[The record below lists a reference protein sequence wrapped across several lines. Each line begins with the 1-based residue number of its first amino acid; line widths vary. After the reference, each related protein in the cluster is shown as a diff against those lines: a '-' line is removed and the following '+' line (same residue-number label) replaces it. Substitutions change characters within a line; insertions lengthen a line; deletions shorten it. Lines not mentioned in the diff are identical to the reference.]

1 MPEMPFVSDEA
12 IGREKADILA
22 DDLEE
27 VRQVSKLKHHPWPKG
42 RNDLVGPHFVSF
54 LFDELSQAEGHLIG
68 ILGAL
73 DVFAN
78 VFYCVPVE
86 VAVYHQ
92 IHNH

>member
-1 MPEMPFVSDEA
+1 MKPLEE
-12 IGREKADILA
+12 EADILA

-27 VRQVSKLKHHPWPKG
+27 VCQVSKLNHHPWPKS
-42 RNDLVGPHFVSF
+42 RNDLVSPHFVSF
-54 LFDELSQAEGHLIG
+54 LFDELGEAEGHLIC

-73 DVFAN
+73 DVCAN
-78 VFYCVPVE
+78 VLYCVPVE